1 MAKQSIDPALLALQ
15 TAKNTMP
22 ASPSTQPVA
31 RPSLN
36 VPKQQPQAIS
46 TNITPPVAKI
56 GGISSPFWAPNIN
69 SSPVL
74 WWATPQE
81 IGTRAKELQS
91 LPKAMPAT
99 WSETVKKLS
108 IDDFANKIK
117 EKYPEYKDKDNK
129 ILAEAMIKKYPEY
142 QDKIELNQPTTTQ
155 NIAWWLVQS
164 ATWLPSLWAKIAN
177 PIFWAV
183 DKYIVDPISRVL
195 WVDESKIQANTARA
209 QQARSNIIWWLETAG
224 QKLTWWDPE
233 STAFKTAKLIG
244 DIGQT
249 ALTPTTPWLTKW
261 AWLLKWAGQ
270 LALQWAWETVKYSA
284 IADQR
289 LPTKEELAYWVW
301 GNVLLWWAFA
311 WLPKIKDM
319 IKWTPPDV
327 NKVVWKIIQW
337 KEKDIKPAI
346 DALSQ
351 IDTKWIKTYKELWS
365 KLREW
370 NQKLMQSVD
379 EILTK
384 DTRQVTPDMFT
395 KTVKAWDQVISKD
408 YMGDVIDNLTE
419 LYSKWWDIDKQAKI
433 LNVKDL
439 YKKWALKLKDANDLL
454 RVYSSEFGDKAFS
467 KVSQEPLTSVSAQ
480 QYENIRKWAKELLRS
495 QFADDWLKQLDQ
507 AYSKSTKT
515 LKFIDDMSDKV
526 QKLQQKVQERWF
538 IENITRKLWRWV
550 DLITWWWVRWFL
562 TSFLPS
568 NIGNKV
574 LNSLDLQEQLAKNLD
589 DFAKAIWN
597 IEKWTAKQVDLDLIK
612 KYANS
617 ISTPSLTSMGKPP
630 QVSK

>member
-1 MAKQSIDPALLALQ
+1 MQSVDPTLLALQ
-15 TAKNTMP
+15 TAKTATENAKKKVLP
-22 ASPSTQPVA
+22 SLSTQA
-31 RPSLN
+31 IAKPSLN
-36 VPKQQPQAIS
+36 VQTQQPQAIS
-46 TNITPPVAKI
+46 TPPTAKV
-56 GGISSPFWAPNIN
+56 GGISSPFGAPNIN
-69 SSPVL
+69 SAPIL
-74 WWATPQE
+74 WWATPSE

-91 LPKAMPAT
+91 LPKAIPQT
-99 WSETVKKLS
+99 WSEKLS
-108 IDDFANKIK
+108 LDDFANKIK

-129 ILAEAMIKKYPEY
+129 TLAEAMIKKYPEY
-142 QDKIELNQPTTTQ
+142 SDKVNLEQPTTTQ
-155 NIAWWLVQS
+155 NIAWWLVES
-164 ATWLPSLWAKIAN
+164 AYNSLLAKPWQKAIEFIGENVTKPIVNLLP
-177 PIFWAV
+177 
-183 DKYIVDPISRVL
+183 
-195 WVDESKIQANTARA
+195 ESWFKQKALQNIE
-209 QQARSNIIWWLETAG
+209 SNIAWVKAP
-224 QKLTWWDPE
+224 QKTLVPKADIE
-233 STAFKTAKLIG
+233 STAFKTAKLVG
-244 DIGQT
+244 DIWQT
-249 ALTPTTPWLTKW
+249 ALLPSVWWVTKW
-261 AWLLKWAGQ
+261 AWFLKWAWQ
-270 LALQWAWETVKYSA
+270 LALQWAAEATKFAWVQK
-284 IADQR
+284 R
-289 LPTKEELAYWVW
+289 LPTAEELALWVV
-301 GNVLLWWAFA
+301 GSLLIWWLSKAPALF
-311 WLPKIKDM
+311 KK
-319 IKWTPPDV
+319 TPPDV

-351 IDTKWIKTYKELWS
+351 IETKWVKTYKELWT

-384 DTRQVTPDMFT
+384 DARQVTPDMFT

-408 YMGDVIDNLTE
+408 YMSDVIDNLTE
-419 LYSKWWDIDKQAKI
+419 LYTKWWDIDKQAKI
-433 LNVKDL
+433 LNVKEL
-439 YKKWALKLKDANDLL
+439 YNKWALKLKDANDLL
-454 RVYSSEFGDKAFS
+454 RVYSSEFWDKAFS

-495 QFADDWLKQLDQ
+495 QFTDDWLKQLDQ

-526 QKLQQKVQERWF
+526 NKLQQKVQERWF

-550 DLITWWWVRWFL
+550 DLITWWGVRWFL

-574 LNSLDLQEQLAKNLD
+574 LNSLDLQDQLAKNLD
-589 DFAKAIWN
+589 DFARAIWN

-617 ISTPSLTSMGKPP
+617 VTTPSITSMGKPP